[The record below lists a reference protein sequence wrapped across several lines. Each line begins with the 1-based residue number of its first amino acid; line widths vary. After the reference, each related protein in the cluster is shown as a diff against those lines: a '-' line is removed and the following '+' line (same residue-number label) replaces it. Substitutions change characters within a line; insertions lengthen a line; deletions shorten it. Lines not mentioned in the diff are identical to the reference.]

1 MSYPSLL
8 DDLLS
13 FEDLAK
19 AGSPVGCE
27 QPGWSRSFGNLDL
40 EPPFWNY
47 TAKSKFLA
55 TSQGEVVYQLLQSP
69 VVPQSLGGHLKAED
83 TPNPPAKGILPLC
96 TSQLPNN
103 LQGVECSNAVLEQ
116 SERVIISR
124 GPLTF
129 MVHYSALDQEL
140 AVVT

>member
-19 AGSPVGCE
+19 AGSPVGCG
-27 QPGWSRSFGNLDL
+27 QTGWSRSFGNLDL

-55 TSQGEVVYQLLQSP
+55 TSQGEVVCQL
-69 VVPQSLGGHLKAED
+69 
-83 TPNPPAKGILPLC
+83 ILC
-96 TSQLPNN
+96 RSR
-103 LQGVECSNAVLEQ
+103 VSVL
-116 SERVIISR
+116 
-124 GPLTF
+124 
-129 MVHYSALDQEL
+129 
-140 AVVT
+140 

>member
-19 AGSPVGCE
+19 AGSPVGCG
-27 QPGWSRSFGNLDL
+27 QTGWSRSFGNLDL

-55 TSQGEVVYQLLQSP
+55 TSQGEVVPAHFENPRIGVYQLIPCRSR
-69 VVPQSLGGHLKAED
+69 VS
-83 TPNPPAKGILPLC
+83 
-96 TSQLPNN
+96 
-103 LQGVECSNAVLEQ
+103 VL
-116 SERVIISR
+116 
-124 GPLTF
+124 
-129 MVHYSALDQEL
+129 
-140 AVVT
+140 

>member
-19 AGSPVGCE
+19 AGSPVGCG
-27 QPGWSRSFGNLDL
+27 QTGWSRSFGNLDL

-55 TSQGEVVYQLLQSP
+55 ISQEVVYQLLQSP
-69 VVPQSLGGHLKAED
+69 VVPQSWGTFKGEAPQPPGKGD
-83 TPNPPAKGILPLC
+83 STPLHFPVA
-96 TSQLPNN
+96 
-103 LQGVECSNAVLEQ
+103 EQ
-116 SERVIISR
+116 SS
-124 GPLTF
+124 GG
-129 MVHYSALDQEL
+129 
-140 AVVT
+140 